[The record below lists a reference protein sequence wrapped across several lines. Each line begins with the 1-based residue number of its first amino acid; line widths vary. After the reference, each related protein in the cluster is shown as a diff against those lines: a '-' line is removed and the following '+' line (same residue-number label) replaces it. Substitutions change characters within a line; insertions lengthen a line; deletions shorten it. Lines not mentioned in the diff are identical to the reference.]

1 MERKVSLLGIGSFA
15 LLLVF
20 LATPWRAVFG
30 QAATS
35 HSITLTWTA
44 STTTGVTYTV
54 YRATAAAGPFTPI
67 ATGVSAVTFIDTTA
81 VDGTQYFYEVD
92 SVTSGGTSSGP
103 SNEAN
108 ATEPV
113 NPNPPTGLVAV
124 SQ

>member
-1 MERKVSLLGIGSFA
+1 MKRRWIGILAFA
-15 LLLVF
+15 VLLLF
-20 LATPWRAVFG
+20 FAAPWRVVFG

-44 STTTGVTYTV
+44 STSTGVTYTV
-54 YRATAAAGPFTPI
+54 YRATAAAGPFTAI
-67 ATGVSAVTFIDTTA
+67 ATGVSGLTFVDSTA

-92 SVTSGGTSSGP
+92 SVTAGGVSSGP

-108 ATEPV
+108 ATEPL
-113 NPNPPTGLVAV
+113 NPNPPTALQAV